1 MVSLEWFIVSTVVA
15 AMFGMI
21 AYSVVSVILTIQ
33 DTEAQ
38 KSKVIDPVK
47 LKSNVVNSLA
57 SIEDRHMW

>member
-57 SIEDRHMW
+57 SIEDRHM

>member
-38 KSKVIDPVK
+38 KSKVMDPVK
-47 LKSNVVNSLA
+47 LKSNVVNSLV
-57 SIEDRHMW
+57 SIEDSRM

>member
-1 MVSLEWFIVSTVVA
+1 MVSLEWFIVTTVVA

-38 KSKVIDPVK
+38 KNRVMDPVK
-47 LKSNVVNSLA
+47 LKSNVVHSLV
-57 SIEDRHMW
+57 SIEDYRI

>member
-1 MVSLEWFIVSTVVA
+1 
-15 AMFGMI
+15 MFGMI

-57 SIEDRHMW
+57 SIEDRHM

>member
-33 DTEAQ
+33 DTEAH
-38 KSKVIDPVK
+38 KSKVMDPVK
-47 LKSNVVNSLA
+47 LKSNVVHSLV
-57 SIEDRHMW
+57 SIKD

>member
-38 KSKVIDPVK
+38 KSKVMDPVK

-57 SIEDRHMW
+57 SIEDRHM